1 MLGHRG
7 GRSIERG
14 ITGYKWCNLENGR
27 GKTNSGG
34 EKTNTEGGEENNNIS
49 KSHEEAYYYFLPK
62 KSYNMQKSAYKY
74 TYKG

>member
-1 MLGHRG
+1 MLGYRDR
-7 GRSIERG
+7 RSIERR
-14 ITGYKWCNLENGR
+14 IAGYKWYNLENGR

-34 EKTNTEGGEENNNIS
+34 EKTNTEGEEENNNIS
-49 KSHEEAYYYFLPK
+49 KSHEEAYYHFLPK